1 MRSLVAAGLVC
12 WPWNSAANDNHL
24 WEMNYSLFFG
34 ICHINCNST
43 PTAGNVQ
50 NTDYHVQNSIYQ
62 VSPDP
67 GFNWKEAF
75 HKKYAEQETWS
86 SASNRAL
93 CGYCRSVIWLCD
105 LTCATPHYC
114 LNNGKD
120 GVKLGP
126 LLPHTVADYILDI
139 ADLAASSTESD
150 DTDSDSENYPQARF
164 WSLS

>member
-1 MRSLVAAGLVC
+1 VLVHIFSFLDMRSLVAAGLVC

-75 HKKYAEQETWS
+75 HKKYA
-86 SASNRAL
+86 
-93 CGYCRSVIWLCD
+93 
-105 LTCATPHYC
+105 
-114 LNNGKD
+114 GKAI
-120 GVKLGP
+120 
-126 LLPHTVADYILDI
+126 LL
-139 ADLAASSTESD
+139 
-150 DTDSDSENYPQARF
+150 
-164 WSLS
+164 

>member
-1 MRSLVAAGLVC
+1 
-12 WPWNSAANDNHL
+12 
-24 WEMNYSLFFG
+24 MNYSLFFG

-86 SASNRAL
+86 SASNRSL

-139 ADLAASSTESD
+139 ADLAASLTESD